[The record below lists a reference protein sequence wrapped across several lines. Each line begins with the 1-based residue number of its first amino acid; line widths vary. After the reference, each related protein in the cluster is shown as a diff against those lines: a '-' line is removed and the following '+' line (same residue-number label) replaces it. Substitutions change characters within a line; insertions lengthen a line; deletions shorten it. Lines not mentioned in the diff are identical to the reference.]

1 MINLN
6 EKRELEEKPSLPVKR
21 PYTRVFL
28 SLAVL
33 TILELNVGFIGDIMQ
48 NIPTFENIVEL
59 LVPITLISLAFTKA
73 ALVAAFFMGIK
84 YQKRPWVTAG
94 IMFGIPLFIALP
106 VVLIPAMGTVVYLCG
121 I

>member
-1 MINLN
+1 MN
-6 EKRELEEKPSLPVKR
+6 EIKELEEKPPLPIKR
-21 PYTRVFL
+21 PYTTIFL
-28 SLAVL
+28 SLTVL

-48 NIPTFENIVEL
+48 NIPTFENIVEVF
-59 LVPITLISLAFTKA
+59 VPITLILLAFTKA

-84 YQKRPWVTAG
+84 YQKRPWVTTG

-106 VVLIPAMGTVVYLCG
+106 VVLIPAMGTVLYLCG